1 MKNMR
6 IALAGNANV
15 GKSTI
20 FNGLTELHQHIGNWP
35 GKTVEKAE
43 GTFIFGGRKIDAIDL
58 PGVYSLTP
66 YSEEEKITRE
76 YICAEKPD
84 VVINVVDASVLERN
98 LFLTLSLIQ
107 LGIPMLIALNM
118 ADVAERKGV
127 KVDAHRLSRLLGVPV
142 VPVVATRGIG
152 LTRLVHEAV
161 RASRHPRRPCWHRRK
176 RIESAKTVQQKYA
189 EAERIARQCSSLI
202 EAKPSFAERLDSLL
216 MHRYFGYFFLVAAAL
231 LVFLSIFSFGN
242 ALSEMMA
249 PFLDSAKS
257 ALGQSLGEGFL
268 SFLIVEGIF
277 EGAAAALLVAFPYI
291 IPFFMALAILEDS
304 GYLARMAFLMD
315 SAMHKIGLHGKAF
328 IPMILGFGCT
338 VPACLS
344 CRIME
349 TGRERFLAAF
359 LVTLV
364 PCSARSIIIMG
375 LVAAFVGIEWALALY
390 ALNIAVIAI
399 LGRIAFKTFPGEPMG
414 LIMEMPSYKMPVP
427 RNILR
432 GAWNKTKSFIFMA
445 LPIIILSTIII
456 KSMEYAGWLAP
467 LSGLLSPVTVGL
479 LGLPAIVGITL
490 IFGILRKE
498 LALVMLAALLGT
510 EDLSSALTPVQMIT
524 FAIVSMYYIPCAA
537 TIAALCREFGWRK
550 ALAITVF
557 EVVFALLLAAA
568 AARILDAFFF

>member
-1 MKNMR
+1 MRGLR

-43 GTFIFGGRKIDAIDL
+43 GTLIHKGKKIDIIDL

-66 YSEEEKITRE
+66 YSEEEKITKE
-76 YICAEKPD
+76 YICTEKPD

-98 LFLTLSLIQ
+98 LFLTLSLLQ
-107 LGIPMLIALNM
+107 LGKPMVIALNM
-118 ADVAERKGV
+118 VDVAERKGV

-142 VPVVATRGIG
+142 VPIVATRGIG
-152 LTRLVHEAV
+152 LAKLMGQAAH
-161 RASRHPRRPCWHRRK
+161 ASRHPRRPCGYRRK
-176 RIESAKTVQQKYA
+176 KIESAKTTQQKYA
-189 EAERIARQCSSLI
+189 EAEHIARECSSLI
-202 EAKPSFAERLDSLL
+202 EAEPSLAEKLDSLL
-216 MHRYFGYFFLVAAAL
+216 MHKYSGYLFLIAAAL
-231 LVFLSIFSFGN
+231 LVFFSIFSFGD
-242 ALSEMMA
+242 ALSELLI
-249 PFLDSAKS
+249 PLFDSAKS
-257 ALGQSLGEGFL
+257 ALQESLGGGLIPFLLIEGA
-268 SFLIVEGIF
+268 F
-277 EGAAAALLVAFPYI
+277 EGTAAALSVALPYI
-291 IPFFMALAILEDS
+291 IPFFIALAILEDS

-349 TGRERFLAAF
+349 TSRERFLAAF

-375 LVAAFVGIEWALALY
+375 LVAAFVGLEWALALY
-390 ALNIAVIAI
+390 LLNILIIAI

-414 LIMEMPSYKMPVP
+414 LIMEMPSYKMPSL

-432 GAWNKTKSFIFMA
+432 GAWRKTKSFIFMA
-445 LPIIILSTIII
+445 LPIIILSTLVI
-456 KSMEYAGWLAP
+456 KSIEYAGWLP
-467 LSGLLSPVTVGL
+467 LLSDLLSPITVGL

-498 LALVMLAALLGT
+498 LALIMLAALLGT
-510 EDLSSALTPVQMIT
+510 EDFSAALTPVQMIT
-524 FAIVSMYYIPCAA
+524 FALVSMYYVPCAA
-537 TIAALCREFGWRK
+537 TIAALNKEFGWKK

-557 EVVFALLLAAA
+557 EIVFALLLAGI
-568 AARILDAFFF
+568 AARVLPLLFG